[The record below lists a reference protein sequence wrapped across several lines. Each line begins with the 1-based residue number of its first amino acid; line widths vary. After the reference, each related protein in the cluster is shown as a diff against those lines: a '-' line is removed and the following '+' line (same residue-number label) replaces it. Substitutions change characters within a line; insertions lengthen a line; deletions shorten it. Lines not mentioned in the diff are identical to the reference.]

1 MKPITESGS
10 KLLQQMK
17 ELEIK
22 IGEEKKRMKIVEF
35 LIKES
40 GTLTNEFRKNIC
52 EIKSQRR

>member
-22 IGEEKKRMKIVEF
+22 IGEEKKK
-35 LIKES
+35 
-40 GTLTNEFRKNIC
+40 G
-52 EIKSQRR
+52 

>member
-22 IGEEKKRMKIVEF
+22 IGEEKKKDEN
-35 LIKES
+35 S
-40 GTLTNEFRKNIC
+40 
-52 EIKSQRR
+52 